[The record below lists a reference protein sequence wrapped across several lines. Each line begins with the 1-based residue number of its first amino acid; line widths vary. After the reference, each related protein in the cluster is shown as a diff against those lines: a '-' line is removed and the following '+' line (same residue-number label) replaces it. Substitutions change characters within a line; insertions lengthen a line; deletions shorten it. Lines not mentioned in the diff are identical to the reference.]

1 MGTGVTE
8 VTVVAQQRE
17 SVSPAY
23 VQKFL
28 SGMDYPAS
36 KQEIIDHAK
45 KNNADQDVISILQ
58 QIPDQQYNSAADVS
72 SGIGQVQ

>member
-1 MGTGVTE
+1 MGAGVME

-45 KNNADQDVISILQ
+45 KNN
-58 QIPDQQYNSAADVS
+58 SAADVS
-72 SGIGQVQ
+72 SGIGQVK